1 MLPLALSSDMRVP
14 QRLWLD
20 EHCHFFLIDRL
31 RFVGVRAEVIMTP
44 ATLVGCSLAHRQLLE
59 KLSRIANTD
68 AEILISGPTGVGKE
82 LYARFVHTTSTR
94 GRARFVPVNCGG
106 LPNELLEN
114 EFFGHIGGAFTGA
127 RPQSDGLVAE
137 AEGGTLFL
145 DEVDS
150 LSLHGQIKLLRYL
163 QDKQYRRLGETRI
176 RKSDVRFIAATNT
189 DLITA
194 MREGRFREDLF
205 FRLRVIPI
213 EVPALRDRPEDIPV
227 LLASYKSY
235 YAKAYHLAEVRF
247 SDAAQ
252 RRLES
257 YSWPG
262 NIREL
267 ENCVRYLTCLQLVR
281 DVEISDLPL
290 LDAESEEL
298 ANEKLSW
305 TDQSFQDAKREL
317 VNRFERL
324 YLEDA
329 LRKNNGNIAR
339 AARASGKQRRAFF
352 ELMRKHCVKNSAVAL
367 DSKTIEDT
375 NGNDSHA
382 SNGHEATTVTT
393 SSVG

>member
-1 MLPLALSSDMRVP
+1 
-14 QRLWLD
+14 
-20 EHCHFFLIDRL
+20 
-31 RFVGVRAEVIMTP
+31 MTT

-82 LYARFVHTTSTR
+82 LYARFVHTTSER
-94 GRARFVPVNCGG
+94 RNASFVPVNCGA

-145 DEVDS
+145 DEIDS
-150 LSLHGQIKLLRYL
+150 LSLPGQIKLLRYL
-163 QDKQYRRLGETRI
+163 QDKQYRRLGDTRI
-176 RKSDVRFIAATNT
+176 RKSDVRFIAATNA

-213 EVPALRDRPEDIPV
+213 EVPALRDRPDDIPV
-227 LLASYKSY
+227 LLDSYKSY
-235 YAKAYHLAEVRF
+235 YAKAYGLAEVRF
-247 SDAAQ
+247 GDAAQ
-252 RRLES
+252 IRLET

-281 DVEISDLPL
+281 DVEPADLPL
-290 LDAESEEL
+290 LDAEREEEALQLEEL
-298 ANEKLSW
+298 SIA
-305 TDQSFQDAKREL
+305 DQSFQDAKREL

-329 LRKNNGNIAR
+329 LRKSNGNIAR

-352 ELMRKHCVKNSAVAL
+352 QLMRKHCVKTSHHGNGNSADDHESAVMATPVA
-367 DSKTIEDT
+367 
-375 NGNDSHA
+375 
-382 SNGHEATTVTT
+382 V
-393 SSVG
+393 

>member
-1 MLPLALSSDMRVP
+1 
-14 QRLWLD
+14 
-20 EHCHFFLIDRL
+20 
-31 RFVGVRAEVIMTP
+31 MTA
-44 ATLVGCSLAHRQLLE
+44 ATLVGCSLAHQQLLE

-82 LYARFVHTTSTR
+82 LYARFVHNSSAR
-94 GRARFVPVNCGG
+94 RNARFVPVNCGA

-127 RPQSDGLVAE
+127 RPQSEGLVAE

-150 LSLHGQIKLLRYL
+150 LSLPGQIKLLRYL

-189 DLITA
+189 NLVTA

-213 EVPALRDRPEDIPV
+213 EVPALRYRPEDIP
-227 LLASYKSY
+227 LLLSTYKTY
-235 YAKAYHLAEVRF
+235 YAKAYQLVEVSF
-247 SDAAQ
+247 SAAAQ
-252 RRLES
+252 KRLET

-267 ENCVRYLTCLQLVR
+267 ENCVRYLTCLQLNR
-281 DVEISDLPL
+281 DVELADLPL
-290 LDAESEEL
+290 LDAQPEEEEFEESSLTE
-298 ANEKLSW
+298 
-305 TDQSFQDAKREL
+305 QSFRDAKREL

-329 LRKNNGNIAR
+329 LRKSNGNIAR
-339 AARASGKQRRAFF
+339 AARASGKPRRAFF
-352 ELMRKHCVKNSAVAL
+352 ALMRKHCVKNTVVNEL
-367 DSKTIEDT
+367 KTPG
-375 NGNDSHA
+375 NGNEAHA
-382 SNGHEATTVTT
+382 SNGHEAAAVAT
-393 SSVG
+393 SSAR

>member
-1 MLPLALSSDMRVP
+1 
-14 QRLWLD
+14 
-20 EHCHFFLIDRL
+20 
-31 RFVGVRAEVIMTP
+31 MTT

-82 LYARFVHTTSTR
+82 LYARFVHTTSER
-94 GRARFVPVNCGG
+94 RNASFVPVNCGA

-127 RPQSDGLVAE
+127 RPQSEGLVAE

-145 DEVDS
+145 DEIDS
-150 LSLHGQIKLLRYL
+150 LSLPGQIKLLRYL
-163 QDKQYRRLGETRI
+163 QDKQYRRLGDTRI
-176 RKSDVRFIAATNT
+176 RKSDVRFIAATNA

-213 EVPALRDRPEDIPV
+213 EVPALRDRPDDIPL

-235 YAKAYHLAEVRF
+235 YAKAYQLAEVRF
-247 SDAAQ
+247 SAAAQ
-252 RRLES
+252 KQLET

-281 DVEISDLPL
+281 DVEPADLPL
-290 LDAESEEL
+290 LDAESEEK
-298 ANEKLSW
+298 ANEESSLA
-305 TDQSFQDAKREL
+305 DQSFQDAKRDL

-329 LRKNNGNIAR
+329 LRKSNGNIAR

-352 ELMRKHCVKNSAVAL
+352 QLMRKHCVKNTVAGEA
-367 DSKTIEDT
+367 KTNH
-375 NGNDSHA
+375 NGNGNGNGA
-382 SNGHEATTVTT
+382 NGHESAVVP
-393 SSVG
+393 SPVAV